1 MPLECQFRHLVRKLR
16 KYQQKAEYV
25 GTQTVIQNAYLEGD
39 TFIIAALSE
48 ALILPFQASNIRLVD
63 LTNGQPIPITN
74 LDTAY
79 NYQAVIVSDFQHL
92 VGVQGDWNTTD
103 PQTRLNKIHANLYQY
118 STTLP
123 AGTYHYKV
131 SFDGSWQNTLP
142 NQDNT
147 LVIDK
152 DQTPVTFSLVP
163 YDLTTHKMMIYDSIN
178 NPDVPIP
185 ESADG
190 LQTNLVQLTLTNAA
204 DITHILELSMQG
216 YSGSIQVIP
225 RHVLSSET
233 YTYKGNDLGV
243 TLTPNTTSFRLW
255 APTAADVHVL
265 LFDSE
270 TGPLTRDEPL
280 RPDKNGTWYLA
291 LEEPLDGWYY
301 LYLVTVQGQTQTAVD
316 PYARACSPNAAR
328 GLIVDLTQTNPSGWE
343 NDQSCELAAPVDA
356 IIYEVH
362 VRDFSSNDNSGMQH
376 KGLYLA
382 FTEIGT
388 RGPENVTTGIDHLKE
403 LGITHVQI
411 MPPAL
416 FASIDETRA
425 GQYNWGYDP
434 RNYNI
439 PEGAYASTPHWTARI
454 REFKQ
459 LVQSLHNAGLG
470 VTIDVVYNHTFAIH
484 TSDFDKIVP
493 QYYYRTNYQGQYTNG
508 SGCGNELA
516 TERPMVQKF
525 VRDSVAYWIR
535 EYHVDGLRF
544 DLMALIGVDTMK
556 AIAQDLQQICPDILL
571 YGEPWTG
578 GGSELP
584 APQLF
589 TKGQQREQRIA
600 VFNDD
605 LRNALVGSVF
615 AHEQQG
621 YATGAPGLSDTI
633 KQTVMGSIKTFTS
646 QPGEVV
652 NYASCHDNMT
662 LWDKIT
668 ASNSRDSEDI
678 HIKMDEL
685 AQAIVLTAQGIPFIH
700 GGEDFLRTKGG
711 NDNSYNAGDS
721 VNQLD
726 WSRKATYNHVFQY
739 YAALIQLRK
748 DHPAFRLRSADKINM
763 QLKFLD
769 SPDNTV
775 AFQIAGHASGDTWG
789 QILVI
794 YNPNHDTRTLT
805 LPEGHWTLIGKQGQ
819 IAQLPE
825 QDLQQVHD
833 TLDLEPISCTILYQN
848 A

>member
-1 MPLECQFRHLVRKLR
+1 
-16 KYQQKAEYV
+16 V

-39 TFIIAALSE
+39 TLIIAALSE
-48 ALILPFQASNIRLVD
+48 ALTLPYQTSDIRLVD
-63 LTNGQPIPITN
+63 LTNGQAIPITS

-92 VGVQGDWNTTD
+92 VGVAGDWNTTD
-103 PQTRLNKIHANLYQY
+103 PHTRLNKIHANLYQY

-131 SFDGSWQNTLP
+131 SFDGGWEHTLP
-142 NQDNT
+142 TQNNT
-147 LVIDK
+147 LVIKK

-163 YDLTTHKMMIYDSIN
+163 YDLTTHSMMIYDSIN
-178 NPDVPIP
+178 NPDVQLP
-185 ESADG
+185 ESEDG
-190 LQTNLVQLTLTNAA
+190 LQTNLVLLTLAHA
-204 DITHILELSMQG
+204 PDITHILELSMHG

-225 RHVLSSET
+225 RHVLSSDA
-233 YTYKGNDLGV
+233 YTYKENDLGV
-243 TLTPNTTSFRLW
+243 TLTPTTTSFRLW
-255 APTAADVHVL
+255 APTATDVHVL

-270 TGPLTRDEPL
+270 AGSLKRDERL
-280 RPDKNGTWYLA
+280 QPDKNGTWYLEI
-291 LEEPLDGWYY
+291 EESLDDWYY
-301 LYLVTVQGQTQTAVD
+301 LYLVTVQGRTQTAVD

-328 GLIVDLTQTNPSGWE
+328 GLIVDLTQTDPPGWE
-343 NDQSCELAAPVDA
+343 NDQHHTLAAPVDA

-362 VRDFSSNDNSGMQH
+362 VRDFSSDDNSGMQH
-376 KGLYLA
+376 KGKYLA
-382 FTEIGT
+382 FTEMST
-388 RGPENVTTGIDHLKE
+388 RGPENVTTGVDHLKE

-416 FASIDETRA
+416 FASVDETRA

-434 RNYNI
+434 QNYNI
-439 PEGAYASTPHWTARI
+439 PEGSYASTPHWTARN

-470 VTIDVVYNHTFAIH
+470 VTIDVVYNHTFTTH

-493 QYYYRTNYQGQYTNG
+493 QYYYRTSYQGQYTNG
-508 SGCGNELA
+508 SGCGNEFA

-544 DLMALIGVDTMK
+544 DLMALIGVDTIK
-556 AIAQDLQQICPDILL
+556 AIAQDLQQIHPDILL

-578 GGSELP
+578 GLSELP
-584 APQLF
+584 TPQLF
-589 TKGQQREQRIA
+589 TKGQQRGQHIA

-605 LRNALVGSVF
+605 LRNALTGSVF
-615 AHEQQG
+615 NHEQQG
-621 YATGAPGLSDTI
+621 YATGAPGLSDII
-633 KQTVMGSIKTFTS
+633 KQAVIGSIKTFTS

-662 LWDKIT
+662 LWDKIA
-668 ASNSRDSEDI
+668 ASNSLDSEDER
-678 HIKMDEL
+678 IKMDEL

-711 NDNSYNAGDS
+711 NENSYNAGDS
-721 VNQLD
+721 VNQFD
-726 WSRKATYNHVFQY
+726 WSRKATYKQVFQY

-748 DHPAFRLRSADKINM
+748 DHPAFRLRSADDINK
-763 QLKFLD
+763 QLQFLD

-775 AFQIAGHASGDTWG
+775 AFQLAGQASGDEWE
-789 QILVI
+789 QILVV

-805 LPEGHWTLIGKQGQ
+805 LPDGKWTLIGKQGQ
-819 IAQLPE
+819 IIQLPE

-848 A
+848 S